1 MGFLIVEILGVL
13 LLAAAWMVAIARM
26 IETREW
32 SPIRPAV
39 MVIVIAGCLALMADT
54 VVGFMET
61 GELRSTFYL
70 AAWNLGMALFDMKIA
85 LYLARRGKL
94 ERRPL
99 LPVLGQRPE
108 AISAEARAAYEA
120 QPAATPLTAPTSALG
135 QDGDKPLATVA

>member
-54 VVGFMET
+54 VVAFTET

-99 LPVLGQRPE
+99 LPARGQRPE
-108 AISAEARAAYEA
+108 AVSAEARAAYEA
-120 QPAATPLTAPTSALG
+120 QPAAAPLAAPTSALG